1 MTFATTQELYSVE
14 DLSTYSDLPSVDI
27 ELQRA
32 ESRILRL
39 LNQDWY
45 GNYVRTHAYKQFGEL
60 DADLLSADEWRNP
73 TIYYALA
80 YLLLPRL
87 EQTTTIKRKIHTYHL
102 LWEETYNRLLTFGI
116 TYDADDTLAD
126 TLVTPPGDFLRLR
139 A

>member
-1 MTFATTQELYSVE
+1 MTFATTQELYLIE

-32 ESRILRL
+32 ESKILRL

-45 GNYVRTHAYKQFGEL
+45 SNYVRNHADKQHGAL
-60 DADLLSADEWRNP
+60 DTSLLDVDEWRNP
-73 TIYYALA
+73 VIYYALA
-80 YLLLPRL
+80 YLLLPKL
-87 EQTTTIKRKIHTYHL
+87 EQTTTIKRKIYTYHL

-116 TYDADDTLAD
+116 TYDADDTLPTTVVA
-126 TLVTPPGDFLRLR
+126 PPGDFLRLR

>member
-1 MTFATTQELYSVE
+1 MTFATTEELYQIE

-45 GNYVRTHAYKQFGEL
+45 GNYVRNHADKQYGAL
-60 DADLLSADEWRNP
+60 DANLLDVDEWRNP
-73 TIYYALA
+73 VIYYALA
-80 YLLLPRL
+80 YLILPKLAKSKELL
-87 EQTTTIKRKIHTYHL
+87 RKIHTYHL
-102 LWEETYNRLLTFGI
+102 LWEETYNKLLTFGI
-116 TYDADDTLAD
+116 TYDADDTLPL
-126 TLVTPPGDFLRLR
+126 TVVTPPGDFLRLR

>member
-1 MTFATTQELYSVE
+1 MTFATAEELYLIE
-14 DLSTYSDLPSVDI
+14 DLSTYSDLPSVEI

-45 GNYVRTHAYKQFGEL
+45 SNYVRNHADKQHGAL
-60 DADLLSADEWRNP
+60 DANLLDVDEWRNP

-80 YLLLPRL
+80 YLILPQAAKTPAVL
-87 EQTTTIKRKIHTYHL
+87 RKIHTYHL
-102 LWEETYNRLLTFGI
+102 LWEESYSKLLTFGI
-116 TYDADDTLAD
+116 TYDADDTLPQ
-126 TLVTPPGDFLRLR
+126 TVLTPPGDFLRLR

>member
-1 MTFATTQELYSVE
+1 MTFATTQELYLIE

-32 ESRILRL
+32 ESKILRL

-45 GNYVRTHAYKQFGEL
+45 SNYVRNHADKQHGAL
-60 DADLLSADEWRNP
+60 DTSLLDVDEWRNP
-73 TIYYALA
+73 VIYYALA
-80 YLLLPRL
+80 YLLLPKL
-87 EQTTTIKRKIHTYHL
+87 EQTTPIKRKIYTYHL

-116 TYDADDTLAD
+116 TYDADDTLP
-126 TLVTPPGDFLRLR
+126 TTVVTPPGDFLRLR

>member
-1 MTFATTQELYSVE
+1 MTFATKEELYTVE
-14 DLSTYSDLPSVDI
+14 DLSTYSDLPSVEI

-45 GNYVRTHAYKQFGEL
+45 GNYIRNAAGKQYGAL
-60 DADLLSADEWRNP
+60 DSQLLSKTEWQLP

-80 YLLLPRL
+80 YLILPKL
-87 EQTTTIKRKIHTYHL
+87 AQTPDIKRKTADYHL
-102 LWEETYNRLLTFGI
+102 LWEQEYNRLLTFGI
-116 TYDADDTLAD
+116 SYDIYDSLPKLPAQAD
-126 TLVTPPGDFLRLR
+126 TDYLRLR

>member
-1 MTFATTQELYSVE
+1 MTFATTQELYLIE

-32 ESRILRL
+32 ESKILRL

-45 GNYVRTHAYKQFGEL
+45 SNYVRAHAYKQHGAL
-60 DADLLSADEWRNP
+60 DINLLDVDEWRNP

-80 YLLLPRL
+80 YLLLPSL
-87 EQTTTIKRKIHTYHL
+87 EQTTPIKRKIYTYHL

-116 TYDADDTLAD
+116 TYDADDTLPL
-126 TLVTPPGDFLRLR
+126 TVVTPPGDFLRLR